1 MLKTQLDYALK
12 AKGFGNMSKF
22 AKLTGI
28 RRSTIDDWV
37 KKIELLKK
45 FVKWGYGAYYRLP
58 GGGRKLVDPQL
69 EAHLLKFVAG
79 NVSAGSTT
87 SVADLMIEASD
98 FIDKG
103 LKRRIDDTLRVSHG
117 FVRGYHTY
125 ESYFFAPVSHSNG

>member
-45 FVKWGYGAYYRLP
+45 FVKWGALC
-58 GGGRKLVDPQL
+58 
-69 EAHLLKFVAG
+69 
-79 NVSAGSTT
+79 
-87 SVADLMIEASD
+87 SVACCQYLA
-98 FIDKG
+98 
-103 LKRRIDDTLRVSHG
+103 H
-117 FVRGYHTY
+117 
-125 ESYFFAPVSHSNG
+125 P